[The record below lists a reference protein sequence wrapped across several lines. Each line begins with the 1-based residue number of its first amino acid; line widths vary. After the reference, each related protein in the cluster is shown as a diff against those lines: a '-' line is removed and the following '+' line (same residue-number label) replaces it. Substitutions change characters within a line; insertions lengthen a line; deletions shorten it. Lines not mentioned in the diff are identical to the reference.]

1 MGDDFA
7 FGYEQVGGFQRVL
20 EEHGGEVIKKLW
32 SPLNTADYAPYV
44 AQVPECDV
52 VCELFAGSNPL
63 KFTKQARG
71 LGMKQPLV
79 GGSTVAD
86 DTIIGAHDESATGL
100 INTNPY
106 SIFRPKPIS
115 VSLL

>member
-1 MGDDFA
+1 
-7 FGYEQVGGFQRVL
+7 
-20 EEHGGEVIKKLW
+20 
-32 SPLNTADYAPYV
+32 V

-52 VCELFAGSNPL
+52 VCEVLAGSNPL

-86 DTIIGAHDESATGL
+86 DTIIGAYDESADGL

-106 SIFRPKPIS
+106 SLDRASEANTRFISAMNKHYPDDLPIPHYPPS
-115 VSLL
+115 FYPIC